1 MEKFLRQLRSLD
13 ASDFAQLATAH
24 HATRR
29 HRREPAYRT
38 AREKLTRLDDGGAVG
53 IMLREAVIEAIRSSG
68 YEGEQLPA
76 ITVSW
81 WTGLAHAFRADLSDD
96 EFAALTSAWDSAVS
110 GAARRAPDERLAS
123 AG

>member
-13 ASDFAQLATAH
+13 ASDFAQLARAH
-24 HATRR
+24 DATRR

-53 IMLREAVIEAIRSSG
+53 IMIREAVIEAIRASG
-68 YEGEQLPA
+68 YDGEQLPA

-81 WTGLAHAFRADLSDD
+81 WTGLAFAFRADLSDD
-96 EFAALTSAWDSAVS
+96 EFAALTSVWHSVIPA
-110 GAARRAPDERLAS
+110 AARRASDERMAS